1 MKKLCLVGLQLAQTL
16 PSDSPMD
23 VEEALEF
30 VDHLALTTT
39 GKHLDSLQK
48 AILRGTWNNQKY
60 KEIAQ
65 HHNRSEKYVKEVGFK
80 LWKLLSVALGEE
92 QVCKANFRA
101 KLENLRVGNISLFGN
116 GCIHIGNISADSSQS
131 SKKLQ
136 SEPQDKDK
144 FNEPTSNTKPKV
156 RQDLSDAP
164 EPNLFYNRTSEL
176 TTLENWI
183 LGRTRLITILGLSG
197 IGKTAL
203 TLQLIP
209 QIQHEFD
216 YIIWRSLRNSP
227 PLASLQTDL
236 IKFCRGGAPV
246 PAPYPEEMA
255 TTGRLPLQY
264 LRSHR
269 CLIILDDVQTIFS
282 SKQLAGNYQPG
293 YENYGAFFKQIAES
307 CHNSCLILISWE
319 KPIEI
324 AALESNPKNCQTL
337 QLNGLG
343 ESAREIF
350 TEKGLAESEKWSELI
365 DLYQGNPLWLNTIAA
380 TIQDL
385 FDGKISE
392 FLSYDSL
399 VLGDLEYLLDKH
411 FQRLSDSEKQ
421 VMSWLANQNKAVEIS
436 KKPALLELSPSDF
449 LKAVESLRRRL
460 LIEKVQK
467 GDRTLFQLQPA
478 IAEYTKTNI
487 K

>member
-1 MKKLCLVGLQLAQTL
+1 
-16 PSDSPMD
+16 MD

-48 AILRGTWNNQKY
+48 AILRGAWDNQKY

-80 LWKLLSVALGEE
+80 LWKLLSVALGDE
-92 QVCKANFRA
+92 QVSKANFRA
-101 KLENLRVGNISLFGN
+101 KLENLQASNIVSLVGN

-136 SEPQDKDK
+136 SEPQEKNK
-144 FNEPTSNTKPKV
+144 FNEKTSNSKPKV
-156 RQDLSDAP
+156 HLDLADAP

-216 YIIWRSLRNSP
+216 RIIWRSLRNAP

-236 IKFCRGGAPV
+236 IKFLSQQQ
-246 PAPYPEEMA
+246 ETE
-255 TTGRLPLQY
+255 LPDLINY

-269 CLIILDDVQTIFS
+269 CLIILDDIQTIFS
-282 SKQLAGNYQPG
+282 SQQLAGTYQPG
-293 YENYGAFFKQIAES
+293 YENYGAFFKQLTES
-307 CHNSCLILISWE
+307 SHNSCLILLSWE
-319 KPIEI
+319 KPREI
-324 AALESNPKNCQTL
+324 AALEGDNRPGKSL

-343 ESAREIF
+343 PETQEIF
-350 TEKGLAESEKWSELI
+350 REKGLGEPEKWSELI
-365 DLYQGNPLWLNTIAA
+365 DLYRGNPLWLNIVA
-380 TIQDL
+380 TMIQDL
-385 FDGKISE
+385 FGGSVSE
-392 FLSYDSL
+392 FLSYDTL
-399 VLGDLEYLLDKH
+399 FLGDLESLLHQH
-411 FQRLSDSEKQ
+411 FDRLTASEQQ
-421 VMSWLANQNKAVEIS
+421 VISWLASTIEPADIS
-436 KKPALLELSPSDF
+436 QIADNLQLSPPEL
-449 LKAVESLRRRL
+449 LKVMQSLGRRSLVETVKQNGRSHFS
-460 LIEKVQK
+460 IEPVI
-467 GDRTLFQLQPA
+467 R
-478 IAEYTKTNI
+478 EYITN
-487 K
+487 KK